1 AQHVGKRLKEI
12 AGTYQVLCITHLPQ
26 IAALADN
33 HLKVEKIMGRDAV
46 KVTVEPL
53 TGGKRQDEIARM
65 LSGKITDSSLK
76 HARELLGAGI

>member
-1 AQHVGKRLKEI
+1 
-12 AGTYQVLCITHLPQ
+12 
-26 IAALADN
+26 
-33 HLKVEKIMGRDAV
+33 
-46 KVTVEPL
+46 L